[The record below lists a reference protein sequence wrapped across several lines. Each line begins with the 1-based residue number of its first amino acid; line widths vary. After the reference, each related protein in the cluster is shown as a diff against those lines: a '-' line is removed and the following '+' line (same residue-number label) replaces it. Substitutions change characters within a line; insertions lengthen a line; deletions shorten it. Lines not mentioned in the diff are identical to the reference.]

1 MISTRIQETAAER
14 RPRLIKGGGIM
25 AYDIAVDVNISDIVL
40 TDDGDI
46 MLIDNAERV
55 AQQIVISLRFWLG
68 EWFLDTSLG
77 VPYLEYVLV
86 KNPNINHVR
95 QVIAEAI
102 MQVTG
107 VSRVDRLDFDYDA
120 PNRALS
126 VIYEVETDKGLI
138 TRKEVL
144 GYGG

>member
-1 MISTRIQETAAER
+1 
-14 RPRLIKGGGIM
+14 M
-25 AYDIAVDVNISDIVL
+25 AYDIAIDVTASDIVL
-40 TDDGDI
+40 TNDGDI

-107 VSRVDRLDFDYDA
+107 VSKVDRLDFDYDA

-126 VIYEVETDKGLI
+126 VIYEVETDEGLI

-144 GYGG
+144 GYGS